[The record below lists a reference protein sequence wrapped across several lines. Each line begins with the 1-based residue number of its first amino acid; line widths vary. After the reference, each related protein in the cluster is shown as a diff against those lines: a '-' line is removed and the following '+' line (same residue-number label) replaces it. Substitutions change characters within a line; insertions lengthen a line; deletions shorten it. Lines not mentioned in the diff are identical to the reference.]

1 MIEARV
7 EITKVNNIISARIE
21 WPEGAKETPQSVAER
36 ILILKPGLKDHP
48 CAAGIVGGFLLSLQK
63 GTTLSHLLE
72 HLLVEELKTVT
83 FAETVSGQ
91 TVIIEGQFTPHDLLE
106 ATSRAICLIE
116 NLTRESVAATR
127 PQSERET
134 PDMTSGD
141 PQC

>member
-1 MIEARV
+1 MEARI
-7 EITKVNNIISARIE
+7 EITKVNRIVSARIH
-21 WPEGAKETPQSVAER
+21 WPEGAKETPQSLAER
-36 ILILKPGLKDHP
+36 ILILKPGLRQHP
-48 CAAGIVGGFLLSLQK
+48 CAAGIVGGFLLSLEK

-106 ATSRAICLIE
+106 ATSRAIAMIG

-134 PDMTSGD
+134 PDNSAGD